1 MEHSVIFE
9 EKVAL
14 SPRDLNSVV
23 EVNSIDLKILS
34 YLQKKLEKKCSVH
47 GYVLPDTLKLLSRSN
62 GILENGR
69 FTGNII
75 YYVQAQGRVYN
86 PAHGTVL
93 EGKVLKKNNMGLYII
108 YKEAIR
114 ILVPRDL
121 HIGDDD
127 YESVEVGEFIQVEIR
142 KSQFQVN
149 DPFILSVGVYRGRA
163 GRANYEVAEEEGG
176 EGEEEDVD
184 AEEGEAS
191 PVAVPEEG
199 EEEEASPIAMPEEEG
214 EEGGEEENSID

>member
-14 SPRDLNSVV
+14 TPRDINSIV
-23 EVNSIDLKILS
+23 EVNSIDLKILD
-34 YLQKKLEKKCSVH
+34 YLKKKLEKKCSAH
-47 GYVLPDTLKLLSRSN
+47 GYVLPDTLHLLSRSN
-62 GILENGR
+62 GLLENGR

-75 YYVQAQGRVYN
+75 YHVQAQGRVYN

-93 EGKVLKKNNMGLYII
+93 EGRVLKKNNMGLYIV
-108 YKEAIR
+108 YKDAIR

-127 YESVEVGEFIQVEIR
+127 YESVQVGETIEVEIR

-163 GRANYEVAEEEGG
+163 GAGADAEEEQSDAEEVGSPVKAPVG
-176 EGEEEDVD
+176 EDEEDEEDGEEFGSPVGVPEEEEEEEEDI
-184 AEEGEAS
+184 E
-191 PVAVPEEG
+191 
-199 EEEEASPIAMPEEEG
+199 
-214 EEGGEEENSID
+214 